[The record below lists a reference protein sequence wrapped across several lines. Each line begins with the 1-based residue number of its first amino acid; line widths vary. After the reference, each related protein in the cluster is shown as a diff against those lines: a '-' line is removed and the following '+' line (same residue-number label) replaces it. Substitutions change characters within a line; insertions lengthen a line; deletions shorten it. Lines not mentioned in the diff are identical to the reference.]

1 MISTAAICDR
11 TKGESISRRN
21 AHGLCYQ
28 LRWVCY
34 WQHWCRL
41 SYAYVL
47 LMFRW
52 IKMHSRLAL
61 CFVFTYSSSL
71 QGELGS
77 ELHLPII
84 HLSLL
89 VAILFLTISF
99 PDVEY
104 L

>member
-41 SYAYVL
+41 SYATVCVTNVQMDQNAFQAGFVLCVYVL
-47 LMFRW
+47 L
-52 IKMHSRLAL
+52 
-61 CFVFTYSSSL
+61 
-71 QGELGS
+71 
-77 ELHLPII
+77 
-84 HLSLL
+84 LL
-89 VAILFLTISF
+89 TGRAWQ
-99 PDVEY
+99 
-104 L
+104 

>member
-1 MISTAAICDR
+1 MVCVISYVGCATGSTGADSAMP
-11 TKGESISRRN
+11 
-21 AHGLCYQ
+21 L
-28 LRWVCY
+28 
-34 WQHWCRL
+34 
-41 SYAYVL
+41 YVL

-99 PDVEY
+99 PDAEY